1 MPCPLRQ
8 VMFGSRALLEPS
20 CSIALSRSL
29 ADSTAIAPPPLNWP
43 TKDPADVLDYQFDVS
58 PALVGNDGDAV
69 ETLDVSIE
77 PANPGD
83 LTLNS
88 ATTDGPVAVL
98 WLSGGQSGT
107 VYTVNLTIG
116 DCERAVPI
124 NRTILLP
131 VLYLSVPPVPSN
143 ALVTDAGIVLIDQN
157 GNPVLIS

>member
-1 MPCPLRQ
+1 MPTPASHVWKPSNARTIVLDCFIAVPR
-8 VMFGSRALLEPS
+8 GSA
-20 CSIALSRSL
+20 AV
-29 ADSTAIAPPPLNWP
+29 APPPLNWP

-58 PALVGNDGDAV
+58 PALVGNDGDSIA
-69 ETLDVSIE
+69 TLDVSIE

-88 ATTDGPVAVL
+88 AVTDGPVAVL

-107 VYTVNLTIG
+107 VYTVSLAIG
-116 DCERAVPI
+116 TVNGRTI

>member
-1 MPCPLRQ
+1 MPTPASHVWKPSTARTIVLDSFIPVPR
-8 VMFGSRALLEPS
+8 GSA
-20 CSIALSRSL
+20 
-29 ADSTAIAPPPLNWP
+29 AIAPPPLNWP

-58 PALVGNDGDAV
+58 PALVGNDADAI

-88 ATTDGPVAVL
+88 AMTDGPVAVL

-107 VYTVNLTIG
+107 VYTVNLMIG
-116 DCERAVPI
+116 TANGRTI

-131 VLYLSVPPVPSN
+131 VLYLSVPPIPPD
-143 ALVTDAGIVLIDQN
+143 ALVTDAGIVLTDQN

>member
-1 MPCPLRQ
+1 MPTPASHVWKPSNARTIVLDCFIPVPR
-8 VMFGSRALLEPS
+8 GSA
-20 CSIALSRSL
+20 AV
-29 ADSTAIAPPPLNWP
+29 APPPLNWP

-58 PALVGNDGDAV
+58 PALVGNDGDSIA
-69 ETLDVSIE
+69 TLDVSIE

-88 ATTDGPVAVL
+88 AMTDGPVAVL

-107 VYTVNLTIG
+107 VYTVSLAIG
-116 DCERAVPI
+116 TVNGRTI